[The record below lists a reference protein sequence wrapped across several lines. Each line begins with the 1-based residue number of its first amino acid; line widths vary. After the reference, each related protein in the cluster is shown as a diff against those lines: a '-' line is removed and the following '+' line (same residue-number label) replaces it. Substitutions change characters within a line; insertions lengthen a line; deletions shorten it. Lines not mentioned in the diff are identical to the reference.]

1 MPRPILCDLDR
12 DAIDS
17 IWYRIKAD
25 TWSQGGFTDGWWLDP
40 SSMYSGKG
48 MLSMSSG
55 LYSQIIEHNNQVD
68 ELLEDIQD
76 GIRREVERMDRHD
89 GFIQLHSVSGGA
101 GSGLSKLISQH
112 LADEYKKAQNVSYVL
127 FPSESHKSRNMVVEP
142 YNFTLCYNS
151 LVRSSSMIT
160 AFSNQ

>member
-1 MPRPILCDLDR
+1 
-12 DAIDS
+12 
-17 IWYRIKAD
+17 
-25 TWSQGGFTDGWWLDP
+25 
-40 SSMYSGKG
+40 
-48 MLSMSSG
+48 MSSG